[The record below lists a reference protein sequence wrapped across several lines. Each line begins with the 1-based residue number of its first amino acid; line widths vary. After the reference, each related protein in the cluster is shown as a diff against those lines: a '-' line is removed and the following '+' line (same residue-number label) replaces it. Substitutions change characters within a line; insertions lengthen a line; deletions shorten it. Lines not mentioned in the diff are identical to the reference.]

1 MELFRVIALTRSLP
15 RSSQRHCR
23 PTSPVHPTAR
33 RGESRRFRGACGTI
47 RSSDCLPRVVPRFAL
62 RLSRL
67 LSRCHTETRQALLGS
82 RSDLPCRAVRKHLG
96 ATGEWMRLRLHSAD
110 STLPRLWPTSSSS
123 GSPPLTTARQ
133 FSSCPSD
140 SASRRTPCPP
150 RLVSGPARHYP
161 RSLGYGPL
169 HLGTRGTSTLPIRAL
184 PSAHYDPIRLPPTLC
199 WTSASTLYQQSPPH
213 SLKQGRERVSPVD
226 ALSLPTC
233 RP

>member
-1 MELFRVIALTRSLP
+1 MWNCSVSSPLLARFLALPNAIADRLPPFTRRLAVASHAAFAALAVLFG
-15 RSSQRHCR
+15 R
-23 PTSPVHPTAR
+23 PTACRASFLVSLFAYRGCYPVAIRKRDKLSWGHAR
-33 RGESRRFRGACGTI
+33 I
-47 RSSDCLPRVVPRFAL
+47 
-62 RLSRL
+62 
-67 LSRCHTETRQALLGS
+67 
-82 RSDLPCRAVRKHLG
+82 CRAVRKHLG

-184 PSAHYDPIRLPPTLC
+184 PSAHYALC
-199 WTSASTLYQQSPPH
+199 
-213 SLKQGRERVSPVD
+213 
-226 ALSLPTC
+226 
-233 RP
+233 